1 MNISVSYN
9 YSETCVTGMAL
20 NILAYFKYPDP
31 RVKHLVDHLLRQQ
44 MADGG
49 WNCESYKG
57 AIHSSFHTTISV
69 LEGLLTYQKNTLE
82 GTQEVTDSRLKAHE
96 FLLRHK
102 LFRSHRTGEIV
113 HQRMTRFPFPPRW
126 FYDVLRALDYFQAA
140 RAEHD
145 PRYKD
150 AIDLLLKKQT
160 REQTWP
166 SYRGPSG
173 RTFLVLEQ
181 AGLPGRMNT
190 LRALRVLKW
199 WNSPEITSNG

>member
-1 MNISVSYN
+1 
-9 YSETCVTGMAL
+9 
-20 NILAYFKYPDP
+20 
-31 RVKHLVDHLLRQQ
+31 
-44 MADGG
+44 
-49 WNCESYKG
+49 
-57 AIHSSFHTTISV
+57 V
-69 LEGLLTYQKNTLE
+69 LEGLLTYQKNTSE
-82 GTQEVTDSRLKAHE
+82 GTQEVTDSRMKAHE
-96 FLLRHK
+96 FLLQHK

-140 RAEHD
+140 RAGLD

-160 REQTWP
+160 SDLTWR

-173 RTFLVLEQ
+173 RTFFDLEQ
-181 AGLPGRMNT
+181 AGFSGRMNT

-199 WNSPEITSNG
+199 WNSPEIISN